1 MGLIKGA
8 FLWSERFLLLALHW
22 QPKPWWHAA
31 GDSVFVQFS
40 LSFSPS
46 FYLFTLSLC
55 VCVYM
60 YIPSCLSVWVCAC
73 LISLPCMHKYVY
85 PRMEAAL
92 STSVFFE

>member
-46 FYLFTLSLC
+46 LYLFTLSVC
-55 VCVYM
+55 VCVHVH
-60 YIPSCLSVWVCAC
+60 SLLSVCKGVCLSNF
-73 LISLPCMHKYVY
+73 PPMH
-85 PRMEAAL
+85 A
-92 STSVFFE
+92 